1 MRKNVLV
8 TGGSRGLGL
17 ELVKLLI
24 NSKFNVSVISRS
36 FHNKKLLKRIIFY
49 KCNILKKIEF
59 LKIKKKIKNKN
70 FDLVVHCIGGGL
82 GIKSLHSSLRLWQ
95 KSFFFN
101 VGAIIE
107 LNNIII
113 PNMLRSNTEGKILHI
128 SSYSSVDGGPDVKK
142 FGGSAPYTC
151 SKAFLNMYI
160 KCAAKE
166 YKNKISI
173 VGILP
178 GPILL
183 RHKHWF
189 KLKKEDP
196 ATFERFQREYMKN
209 RKFLKP
215 IQVGKFIF
223 KISKMNSKIIN
234 SKLFIIK

>member
-1 MRKNVLV
+1 MNKKVLI

-17 ELVKLLI
+17 ELVKLFLDT
-24 NSKFNVSVISRS
+24 KCNVSVVARS
-36 FHNKKLLKRIIFY
+36 FYNKKILKKINLH
-49 KCNILKKIEF
+49 KCNILDKKDF
-59 LKIKKKIKNKN
+59 SKLKKKLKKES

-82 GIKSLHSSLRLWQ
+82 GIKSLLSSLKLWQ

-101 VGAIIE
+101 VGASIE
-107 LNNIII
+107 LNNILI
-113 PNMLRSNTEGKILHI
+113 PNMLKKRINGKILHI

-166 YKNKISI
+166 YKNKISFA
-173 VGILP
+173 GILP

-189 KLKKEDP
+189 KLKKVDP
-196 ATFERFQREYMKN
+196 DTFMKFQKEYMKN
-209 RKFLKP
+209 RKFLTPK
-215 IQVGKFIF
+215 QVGKFIF
-223 KISKMNSKIIN
+223 KVSKKHYRDIN
-234 SKLFIIK
+234 SKLFKIN